1 MFFSYSLFILILKFI
16 VVNLKMILFAHLQTL
31 NKWYHAVGITQCISE
46 GSKANF
52 LKSQVCGLT
61 VNFRFAEQS
70 WKGVHASA

>member
-1 MFFSYSLFILILKFI
+1 
-16 VVNLKMILFAHLQTL
+16 MILFAHLQTL